1 MQKEGGYPA
10 KKYFDNRVWRRELIG
25 RLQEM
30 KRNANKGLS
39 HLEALEYKPTLDE
52 RMMSEESIRALEED
66 NMKSVRQMG

>member
-1 MQKEGGYPA
+1 
-10 KKYFDNRVWRRELIG
+10 
-25 RLQEM
+25 M

-66 NMKSVRQMG
+66 NMKTVRQMG